1 MNGRQFNEYIHNH
14 HIKNLEKHNYYFEK
28 STSHDALEKNGKAN
42 IEETKERNDFLAY
55 KLQ

>member
-14 HIKNLEKHNYYFEK
+14 HTKNLEKHNYYFEK

-42 IEETKERNDFLAY
+42 IEETKERNDFLAF